1 MKVLIFFANFVRRKD
16 ATFCPPCFSPA
27 TEKKKCRI
35 SKIVQTQ
42 RRNNVKYPKRKHN
55 ARPLFLQASSCM
67 PYDFYTS
74 TIFVE
79 DTNIFMGHNN
89 SSYRPLILPVLENSF
104 QRTLFLASKTQITK
118 SSAASTVRFFSK
130 VWCLHYHMT
139 REVIYLGYNTAVCWK
154 INFTHVSTKIYILI
168 HQLHQ
173 ILIPNV
179 LLKDTLIKTVNKLY
193 MHIWKFLFVVLFF

>member
-1 MKVLIFFANFVRRKD
+1 MIFIKKQIITLNFESFDFFLRILFEEKTQHFVPLVFLLPQK
-16 ATFCPPCFSPA
+16 
-27 TEKKKCRI
+27 KKKCRI

-130 VWCLHYHMT
+130 V
-139 REVIYLGYNTAVCWK
+139 
-154 INFTHVSTKIYILI
+154 
-168 HQLHQ
+168 
-173 ILIPNV
+173 
-179 LLKDTLIKTVNKLY
+179 
-193 MHIWKFLFVVLFF
+193 

>member
-1 MKVLIFFANFVRRKD
+1 MIFIKKQIITLNFESFDFFCEFCSKKRRNILSPL
-16 ATFCPPCFSPA
+16 FFSCHR
-27 TEKKKCRI
+27 KKKCRI

-130 VWCLHYHMT
+130 V
-139 REVIYLGYNTAVCWK
+139 
-154 INFTHVSTKIYILI
+154 
-168 HQLHQ
+168 
-173 ILIPNV
+173 
-179 LLKDTLIKTVNKLY
+179 
-193 MHIWKFLFVVLFF
+193 

>member
-1 MKVLIFFANFVRRKD
+1 MIFIKKQIITLNFESFDFFCEFCSKKRRNILSPL
-16 ATFCPPCFSPA
+16 FFSCHR
-27 TEKKKCRI
+27 KKKCRI

-42 RRNNVKYPKRKHN
+42 RRNNVKYPKRKQN
-55 ARPLFLQASSCM
+55 ARPLFLQAIICI

-79 DTNIFMGHNN
+79 ATNIFMGHNN

-130 VWCLHYHMT
+130 V
-139 REVIYLGYNTAVCWK
+139 
-154 INFTHVSTKIYILI
+154 
-168 HQLHQ
+168 
-173 ILIPNV
+173 
-179 LLKDTLIKTVNKLY
+179 
-193 MHIWKFLFVVLFF
+193 